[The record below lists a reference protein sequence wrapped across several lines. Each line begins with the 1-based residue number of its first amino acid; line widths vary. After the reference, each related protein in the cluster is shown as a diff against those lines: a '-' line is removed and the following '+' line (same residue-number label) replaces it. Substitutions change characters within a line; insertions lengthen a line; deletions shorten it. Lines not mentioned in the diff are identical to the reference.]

1 MLIITFVIFIL
12 YTYIYIHTQFFLDV
26 IEVIQAL
33 QFFLLLQKVTTSS
46 IPSISEPLISQVGS
60 AVLTNNSR
68 WHSCYTQKNQAS
80 LLAGH
85 TSQAFFLRFQD
96 NSMTQQWE
104 RATIKF
110 GQRDTAYMPNVPK
123 LAITTN
129 IKNHFLECPFLGLPS
144 LW

>member
-1 MLIITFVIFIL
+1 MQIKPQLKKNGNTLHINTE
-12 YTYIYIHTQFFLDV
+12 FLV
-26 IEVIQAL
+26 TKSSWAA
-33 QFFLLLQKVTTSS
+33 FRWFLATNAMYGPCSCVQWTAGS
-46 IPSISEPLISQVGS
+46 ISQVGS

-68 WHSCYTQKNQAS
+68 WHSCYTQKHQTS
-80 LLAGH
+80 LLSGH
-85 TSQAFFLRFQD
+85 ASQAFFLRFQD

-110 GQRDTAYMPNVPK
+110 GQRDTAYMPSVPK